1 MRRIHDAL
9 ARGPLRQFRARNLA
23 AGNLVECERQVKP
36 GHVAFRV
43 QCQFAHVFAG
53 MRAYEFACF
62 L

>member
-1 MRRIHDAL
+1 MPSHA
-9 ARGPLRQFRARNLA
+9 AHCGSFVRAIA

>member
-1 MRRIHDAL
+1 MRRVHNAL
-9 ARGPLRQFRARNLA
+9 ARGPLRQFCARDFV
-23 AGNLVECERQVKP
+23 AGNLVERERQIKP
-36 GHVAFRV
+36 GHVAFRM